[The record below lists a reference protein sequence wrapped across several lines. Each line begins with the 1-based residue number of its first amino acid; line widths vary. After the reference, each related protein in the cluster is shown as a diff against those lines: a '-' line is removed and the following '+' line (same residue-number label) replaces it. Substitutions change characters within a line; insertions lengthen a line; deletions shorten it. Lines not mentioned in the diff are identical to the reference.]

1 MKKPAE
7 VESRALKSD
16 LKRSPRRRFIKNAAA
31 AAAVAAAAPSWMFG
45 KLSSS
50 GARPIKIG
58 FVGPRTGV
66 LASFGEGDAFV
77 ISEVRKFV
85 AEGIAT
91 NGVKHPILIIDKD
104 SQSDPTRAA
113 ELATTLI
120 KSDRVDLMLAA
131 SNGDTV
137 NPVSDQCEKNGVP
150 CITTDCPWQVYYYN
164 RGGTA
169 DKGFDWTYHFFWGLE
184 DVVAVFTNMWG
195 SIPTNK
201 VVGVLW
207 PDDRDGHAH
216 ADPKIG
222 FPAALQA
229 KGFKLVDPGRFQPST
244 TDFSAQIATFKNA
257 NVEILTGVLSTPL
270 FAAFWSQAAQQGFRP
285 KIASIAKGLLFPA
298 AVETLGEGGSGL
310 TTEVWWSPSH
320 PFKSDLTG
328 QNSAEICVGY
338 EDATKRQWTQPLGFR
353 YALFEVALDVL
364 KRSKNIDSPEAIR
377 DAIRATDYNS
387 VVGHIAW
394 KGDPVKNVAKTSLVG
409 GQWLPGWRFKDWA
422 EGQKFKYDLMIV
434 NNDTDPSI
442 ATQQKLTLLPEGKV
456 GKPTA

>member
-1 MKKPAE
+1 
-7 VESRALKSD
+7 
-16 LKRSPRRRFIKNAAA
+16 
-31 AAAVAAAAPSWMFG
+31 
-45 KLSSS
+45 
-50 GARPIKIG
+50 
-58 FVGPRTGV
+58 
-66 LASFGEGDAFV
+66 
-77 ISEVRKFV
+77 
-85 AEGIAT
+85 
-91 NGVKHPILIIDKD
+91 
-104 SQSDPTRAA
+104 
-113 ELATTLI
+113 
-120 KSDRVDLMLAA
+120 VD
-131 SNGDTV
+131 T
-137 NPVSDQCEKNGVP
+137 
-150 CITTDCPWQVYYYN
+150 
-164 RGGTA
+164 
-169 DKGFDWTYHFFWGLE
+169 
-184 DVVAVFTNMWG
+184 
-195 SIPTNK
+195 
-201 VVGVLW
+201 
-207 PDDRDGHAH
+207 
-216 ADPKIG
+216 
-222 FPAALQA
+222 
-229 KGFKLVDPGRFQPST
+229 GRFQPST
-244 TDFSAQIATFKNA
+244 TDFSAQIAAFKNA

-270 FAAFWSQAAQQGFRP
+270 FATFWSQAAQQGFRP

-442 ATQQKLTLLPEGKV
+442 ATQQKLTLLPEGKA
-456 GKPTA
+456 GKPIA